1 MYNTATGQTGTTD
14 AEHRRKDTGM
24 KGTEKQIRYA
34 EEIINGGLNTIKRNI
49 EICESRTNED
59 AQLRARI
66 WKTELIALKFLISK
80 ATDAARVIDQK
91 HKYEGRKWIEEN
103 DRMAMIIKNGRIT
116 IEELEAQAQAAWEKA
131 MNEDRH

>member
-1 MYNTATGQTGTTD
+1 
-14 AEHRRKDTGM
+14 M
-24 KGTEKQIRYA
+24 KGTEKQIQYA
-34 EEIINGGLNTIKRNI
+34 EEIINGGLNTIKQNI
-49 EICESRTNED
+49 ELCESRTNED

-66 WKTELIALKFLISK
+66 WKTELIALNILISK
-80 ATDAARVIDQK
+80 ATDAGRVIDQK